1 LSVFT
6 LLPTLFFTLCRYVC
20 GKGSYQLA
28 TITVFRMGG
37 DIVETQ
43 TDLQTSLERSPA
55 VVTYTIIAINLI
67 VYALL
72 ALVSHSLDISLNLL
86 IKAGAQQTAY
96 IEATGQYWR
105 IFTAMFLHVSI
116 LHVGLNMLSLFFIG
130 RVVETFYGKWR
141 YLVIYLVS
149 GIVGGLATF
158 FLQPDVWAV
167 GASGAIFGVFGALGV
182 FYVADRRALGSY
194 GAGAMANWLFWLAL
208 NFVYGFTDPNIDILD
223 HIGGLITGIALAS
236 LLVPRPRRRSI

>member
-1 LSVFT
+1 
-6 LLPTLFFTLCRYVC
+6 
-20 GKGSYQLA
+20 
-28 TITVFRMGG
+28 MGG

-43 TDLQTSLERSPA
+43 TDLQKSMERSSTPVIYA
-55 VVTYTIIAINLI
+55 IIAINLLI
-67 VYALL
+67 YAILALL
-72 ALVSHSLDISLNLL
+72 SQSFDISLNVL
-86 IKAGAQQTAY
+86 IHAGAQQTAY

-105 IFTAMFLHVSI
+105 IFTAMFLHVSL

-130 RVVETFYGKWR
+130 RVVETFYGTWR

-182 FYVADRRALGSY
+182 LYVANRSAMGRY
-194 GAGAMANWLFWLAL
+194 GAAAIANWLLWLAL
-208 NFVYGFTDPNIDILD
+208 NLVLGFSDPNIGIID
-223 HIGGLITGIALAS
+223 HIGGLIAGIVLAF
-236 LLVPRPRRRSI
+236 LLLPRLQRSI